1 MARMPFL
8 PPLEQMIRELVA
20 IPSVSSVEPELDQGN
35 GAVCDLLSGWLEDL
49 GLRAERLP
57 VPGQPGK
64 FNLLA
69 ASGGGDEGLV
79 LSGHTDTVP
88 LVAQRWTTD
97 PYGGTTRDGRLYG
110 LGSADMKSFLA
121 VAVQVAS
128 RLPLSRLRRPR
139 VLLATA
145 DEESGMAGARA
156 LAEAG
161 RRPGRQVIIGE
172 PTGLVPVDRHKGVF
186 MERIRVLGREGH
198 GSDPASGRNAIEG
211 MVRVIGVLGELRA
224 ELAARCRD
232 ETFAVPGPTVNL
244 GRIRGGDNPNRIC
257 GACEL
262 SLDLRLPPGL
272 GAAEVRCEL
281 RERVQSALAK
291 SGFETEFTALF
302 AGVDPL
308 ATTAERGLADLCAEV
323 SGHPPAAVAFGTE
336 GPFFQALGME
346 VVVWGPGD
354 IAVAHQPDEF
364 VRLGDAERAIQLVSR
379 VARRLCLEAA

>member
-1 MARMPFL
+1 
-8 PPLEQMIRELVA
+8 
-20 IPSVSSVEPELDQGN
+20 
-35 GAVCDLLSGWLEDL
+35 
-49 GLRAERLP
+49 
-57 VPGQPGK
+57 
-64 FNLLA
+64 
-69 ASGGGDEGLV
+69 
-79 LSGHTDTVP
+79 
-88 LVAQRWTTD
+88 
-97 PYGGTTRDGRLYG
+97 
-110 LGSADMKSFLA
+110 
-121 VAVQVAS
+121 
-128 RLPLSRLRRPR
+128 
-139 VLLATA
+139 
-145 DEESGMAGARA
+145 
-156 LAEAG
+156 
-161 RRPGRQVIIGE
+161 
-172 PTGLVPVDRHKGVF
+172 
-186 MERIRVLGREGH
+186 
-198 GSDPASGRNAIEG
+198 
-211 MVRVIGVLGELRA
+211 VLGELRA

-308 ATTAERGLADLCAEV
+308 APTAERGLADLCAEV

-364 VRLGDAERAIQLVSR
+364 VRLGDAERAIELVSR